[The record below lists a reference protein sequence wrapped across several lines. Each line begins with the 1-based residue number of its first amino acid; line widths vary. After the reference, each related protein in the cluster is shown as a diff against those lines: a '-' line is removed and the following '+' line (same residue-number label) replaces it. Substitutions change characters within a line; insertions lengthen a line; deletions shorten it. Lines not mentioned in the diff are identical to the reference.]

1 MNLPKSEEQ
10 LMQHLWTLEKAFMK
24 DLIDAYPEPKPAAST
39 VATLLKRLYNRKAI
53 GYKTFGSV
61 RQYYPKISKEAYFSG
76 QIKDV
81 IQNFFNGSKL
91 QFASFFTSETDLTE
105 EELQALRRM
114 VDEQIKSK
122 KK

>member
-1 MNLPKSEEQ
+1 MKLPQSEEQ

-24 DLIDAYPEPKPAAST
+24 ELIEAYPEPRPAAST
-39 VATLLKRLYNRKAI
+39 VATLLKRLYNKKAI

-61 RQYYPKISKEAYFSG
+61 RQYYPRISKESYFAG
-76 QIKDV
+76 HIKQV
-81 IQNFFNGSKL
+81 IRNFFNGSNL

-105 EELQALRRM
+105 EELKALKRL
-114 VDEQIKSK
+114 VDEQIEAK